1 MTPRPALLVNDL
13 RNGGA
18 ERLVVDLAVELA
30 THDDVDPLVVLAA
43 EHGEL
48 RSDLADADVPVASLG
63 VDVATAA
70 IPAAARALGRLVRA
84 RDVDLVHSHLSF
96 SHVVGR
102 LACAGGATPH
112 VSTYHNVADHKST
125 TKRAAERVT
134 RPLSDRVVCVS
145 EGVRR
150 SYPRAT
156 DATVIYNAI
165 DVRAFAARVRR
176 ADPPTCAALDGWST
190 VLLNVAR
197 CVEQKRQRD
206 LLDAVARLDDVH
218 LVVVG
223 DGPRRDALAARVRRR
238 DLADRVTL
246 TGYVEAVEPYYRVAD
261 VFVSASSR
269 EGLPTTHIEAMAA
282 GLPVVSTD
290 IPGVREVV
298 DDGETGY
305 LCPVGDPAGLASAL
319 RAVASNGGAE
329 LGARGARVAA
339 SRFDLGSIAADHR
352 DLYRALVD
360 PDAPDAP

>member
-1 MTPRPALLVNDL
+1 MTRPALLVNDL

-30 THDDVDPLVVLAA
+30 ADGEVDPLVVLAD
-43 EHGEL
+43 EHGKL
-48 RSDLADADVPVASLG
+48 RSDLAGTDVPVASLE

-70 IPAAARALGRLVRA
+70 IPAAARALGCLIRT

-102 LACAGGATPH
+102 LACAGRSTSH
-112 VSTYHNVADHKST
+112 ISTYHNVADHKST
-125 TKRAAERVT
+125 TKRLAERAT
-134 RPLSDRVVCVS
+134 RPLSDRLVCVS

-150 SYPRAT
+150 SYPRAS
-156 DATVIYNAI
+156 DAAVIYNALE
-165 DVRAFAARVRR
+165 VRAFGTRVRR
-176 ADPPTCAALDGWST
+176 ADPPTGAAVDGDST

-197 CVEQKRQRD
+197 CVEQKRQAD
-206 LLDAVARLDDVH
+206 LLDAVARLDDCH

-223 DGPRRDALAARVRRR
+223 DGPRRDALAARVRQR
-238 DLADRVTL
+238 DLTDRVTL

-261 VFVSASSR
+261 IFVSASSR

-282 GLPVVSTD
+282 GVPVVSTD

-305 LCPVGDPAGLASAL
+305 LCPVGDPAEFASAL

-329 LGARGARVAA
+329 MGARGARVAA
-339 SRFDLGSIAADHR
+339 SRFDLESIVDDHR

-360 PDAPDAP
+360 PDAPDEP